1 MTAVAHRSAVKEAAA
16 IVEACREIRDGKP
29 HDQFVVDVIQGRA
42 GTSANM
48 NPDEVIANRALELLG
63 HARGSSRRTRVL
75 ERRPSP
81 LDAESPN
88 SYGPRASSPPAP
100 SPSCSVPRP
109 TRDPVKP
116 WCDVIRRD
124 LD

>member
-48 NPDEVIANRALELLG
+48 NAGEVIANRALELLG
-63 HARGSSRRTRVL
+63 HARGEFSAYAGAGNEALATGRGVAELVRAKGLLPAGTL
-75 ERRPSP
+75 AQLLRPEA
-81 LDAESPN
+81 DT
-88 SYGPRASSPPAP
+88 GPGQAL
-100 SPSCSVPRP
+100 V
-109 TRDPVKP
+109 
-116 WCDVIRRD
+116 
-124 LD
+124 